1 VLFEP
6 CVEGACSKPNRMRIK
21 KKSSLWSLYYR
32 HPLWLVNKS
41 SFPPLL
47 CTHPLLLVMTWWAC
61 MFSGHFLLYTSTSC
75 LLKNFNSQVWKSTYR
90 ICCCWKPWPW
100 ANFFSSA
107 WSIRTS
113 SRLDVFHFRSHIRSA
128 VWKATLSVPSLFSC
142 LLVSRH
148 CLARLKKFLPS
159 CVVHI
164 TTSGE
169 HAYTFPR
176 WKVPIRYY
184 GSESVSVP
192 ARNKFL

>member
-1 VLFEP
+1 MLL
-6 CVEGACSKPNRMRIK
+6 CVPSLQ
-21 KKSSLWSLYYR
+21 SSLWSLYYR

-61 MFSGHFLLYTSTSC
+61 MFSAHFLLYTSTSC

-113 SRLDVFHFRSHIRSA
+113 SRLDVFHFRSQIRSA

-169 HAYTFPR
+169 HAYTFPCCIHER
-176 WKVPIRYY
+176 AALVKCTAGP
-184 GSESVSVP
+184 E
-192 ARNKFL
+192 KFLFATTGANRFLF